1 MVFKKENLTRI
12 PLLKLFCL
20 KIGFIHIFLLPK
32 PIPKHH
38 YVTKPFLMSKYLL
51 QHRLT
56 LFYTSDT
63 IEKKLF
69 KIQAY
74 PLFEC

>member
-1 MVFKKENLTRI
+1 MVFILDQN
-12 PLLKLFCL
+12 PLVETGLAKNRFYP
-20 KIGFIHIFLLPK
+20 HFLLPK
-32 PIPKHH
+32 PIPRHH